1 MNRFAVVAWLVM
13 TMTMSMSL
21 SGTVVH
27 AAGVVPPDELVRN
40 ATDDILTTIKANR
53 DAYSKDHTRLYRMAE
68 EKVLPHFDF
77 ARMSQWVLGLNW
89 RKATPEQRGLFVA
102 QFRDLLVRTYSTA
115 LLNYT
120 DQEIIYRPLKFK
132 DTDEDVLVKT
142 EVKQSGGAPNVPINY
157 SFYKNKD
164 GQWKVYDV
172 TIEGVSIVTNYR
184 SVYAGKIRDQ
194 GMDALLASMAQSAKE
209 ARK

>member
-1 MNRFAVVAWLVM
+1 MNRFAVVACLAM
-13 TMTMSMSL
+13 ML
-21 SGTVVH
+21 SGAVAH
-27 AAGVVPPDELVRN
+27 AAGDTVLPPDELVRK
-40 ATDDILTTIKANR
+40 ATDEILATIKANR
-53 DAYSKDHTRLYRMAE
+53 DAYSKDHTRLYKMAE

-132 DTDEDVLVKT
+132 ETDEDVLVKT
-142 EVKQSGGAPNVPINY
+142 EVKQSGGSPNVPINY

-164 GQWKVYDV
+164 GLWKVYDV

-184 SVYAGKIRDQ
+184 SVYASKIRDQ